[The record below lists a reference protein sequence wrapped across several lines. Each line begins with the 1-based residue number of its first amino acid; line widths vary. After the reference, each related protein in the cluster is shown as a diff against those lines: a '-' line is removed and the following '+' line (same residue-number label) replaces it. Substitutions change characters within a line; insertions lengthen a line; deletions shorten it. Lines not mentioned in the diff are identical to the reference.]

1 MPFVPINAPGL
12 YPSMMRI
19 LKRNGT
25 YFLLKRW
32 ALSIPLATTQCQ
44 SLRQTTFTS
53 IKIILCP
60 DSAPLLI
67 TFFSSVATLTQSL
80 FALNASVSFS
90 QISSQLQ
97 TQKFWL
103 SQKSNWIFRTWRHRS
118 GELPRSIKI
127 RPYRWLDTT
136 PYREILILL
145 HWSNDFLPLICSL
158 FWDTIE
164 AIAEKI

>member
-67 TFFSSVATLTQSL
+67 TFFSSVATLTQSS
-80 FALNASVSFS
+80 FALNASVSFFS
-90 QISSQLQ
+90 NIKSASDSKNLTFSKVELDISDMTSPKRGTAALNQDSTLSMTGYYPLQ
-97 TQKFWL
+97 G
-103 SQKSNWIFRTWRHRS
+103 N
-118 GELPRSIKI
+118 
-127 RPYRWLDTT
+127 PYS
-136 PYREILILL
+136 P
-145 HWSNDFLPLICSL
+145 SL
-158 FWDTIE
+158 V
-164 AIAEKI
+164 